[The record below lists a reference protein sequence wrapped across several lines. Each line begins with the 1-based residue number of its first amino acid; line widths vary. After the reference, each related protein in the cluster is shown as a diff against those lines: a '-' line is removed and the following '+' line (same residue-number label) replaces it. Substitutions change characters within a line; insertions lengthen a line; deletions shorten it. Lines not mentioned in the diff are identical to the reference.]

1 MLYHSTRGLNQPK
14 NFSEVL
20 YSGLAGDG
28 GLFVPEFIPKL
39 NKETLKQWKSFSYEK
54 LAVEIISLFSGDCFT
69 KSELIEIVNESYSG
83 FHHKLKSPLIK
94 LEDNHYFL
102 ELFHG
107 PTLAF
112 KDFAMQVI
120 AKMFEKTLRKKN
132 ININIITATSGDTGS
147 AAVEA
152 FKDVSNVNLYVL
164 YPHERIS
171 QIQRK
176 QMTTSNSNN
185 VKVFAV
191 QGTFDDCQAIVKG
204 LFADKALVRDVN
216 LSGVNSINW
225 VRILVQIIYYFSAF
239 YQLKDLSE
247 EKLNFCVPTGNF
259 GDAYAGYISKKM
271 GLPIKKIIVATNK
284 NDILDRVF
292 KTGVYKSNG
301 VSKTLS
307 PSMDIQV
314 ASNFE
319 RLLFDL
325 LNGDTLE
332 VKKLINDLFNKGG
345 FSLERKILSLMEK
358 DFQSGAVTDEDTIAT
373 IYQFYHKRDII
384 LCPHSAIGVRV
395 AQGFSDGRDTVV
407 SLGTAHPAKFKETV
421 ESALDMSIPIPS
433 VLKDIMKKKERVK
446 VILPSKELV
455 AEEIRKSYKERIVR

>member
-1 MLYHSTRGLNQPK
+1 MLYFSTRGLDDSK
-14 NFSEVL
+14 DFSEVL
-20 YSGLAGDG
+20 LSGLAEDG
-28 GLFVPEFIPKL
+28 GLFVPKFIPRLNQEIL
-39 NKETLKQWKSFSYEK
+39 NKWRHLSYEK
-54 LAVEIISLFSGDCFT
+54 LALEIISLFSGDCF
-69 KSELIEIVNESYSG
+69 SRAELSDIVNESYAG
-83 FHHKLKSPLIK
+83 FRHELKSPLIK

-120 AKMFEKTLRKKN
+120 AAMFAKTLQKKN
-132 ININIITATSGDTGS
+132 FNINIITATSGDTGS

-152 FKDVSNVNLYVL
+152 FKGISNINLYVL

-176 QMTTSNSNN
+176 QMTTSNAKN

-191 QGTFDDCQAIVKG
+191 QGTFDDCQSIVKE
-204 LFADKALVRDVN
+204 LFADKALVSDVN

-225 VRILVQIIYYFSAF
+225 ARILVQIVYYFSAF
-239 YQLKDLSE
+239 YQLRDPSE
-247 EKLNFCVPTGNF
+247 GKLNFSVPTGNF
-259 GDAYAGYISKKM
+259 GDAYAGFIAKRM
-271 GLPIKKIIVATNK
+271 GLPINKIIVATNT

-292 KTGVYKSNG
+292 KTGVYKSDI
-301 VSKTLS
+301 VRKTLS

-325 LNGDTLE
+325 LNNDAKVVG
-332 VKKLINDLFNKGG
+332 KLMNDLSKKGHFN
-345 FSLERKILSLMEK
+345 LEKSILTLISK
-358 DFQSGAVTDEDTIAT
+358 DFDSGMVTDKDTMTT
-373 IYQFYHKRDII
+373 INHFFNERDIT

-395 AQGFSDGRDTVV
+395 AKDFVDTGETVV

-421 ESALDMSIPIPS
+421 EQALDTSISIPMKLQNIMEKQESVRVIP
-433 VLKDIMKKKERVK
+433 
-446 VILPSKELV
+446 PSSQQV
-455 AEEIRKSYKERIVR
+455 AEEIRKSYLREN

>member
-1 MLYHSTRGLNQPK
+1 MLYYSTRGLDDSK

-20 YSGLAGDG
+20 HSGLAWDG
-28 GLFVPEFIPKL
+28 GLFVPKFIPKL
-39 NKETLKQWKSFSYEK
+39 NQEILDQWRHLSYEE
-54 LAVEIISLFSGDCFT
+54 LALEIISLFSGDCF
-69 KSELIEIVNESYSG
+69 SRAELYEIVNESYSG
-83 FHHKLKSPLIK
+83 FHHELKSPLIK
-94 LEDNHYFL
+94 LDDNHYFL

-120 AKMFEKTLRKKN
+120 AKMFAKTLQKRNLK
-132 ININIITATSGDTGS
+132 INIVTATSGDTGS

-171 QIQRK
+171 QIQRM
-176 QMTTSNSNN
+176 QMTTANAKN

-191 QGTFDDCQAIVKG
+191 QGTFDDCQSIVKK
-204 LFADKALVRDVN
+204 LFADKAFAVDVN

-225 VRILVQIIYYFSAF
+225 ARILVQIIYYFSAF
-239 YQLKDLSE
+239 YQMKDLPKG
-247 EKLNFCVPTGNF
+247 KLSFSVPTGNF
-259 GDAYAGYISKKM
+259 GDAYAGYLSKKM
-271 GLPIKKIIVATNK
+271 GLPIDKIIVATNK
-284 NDILDRVF
+284 NDILHRVF
-292 KTGVYKSNG
+292 KTGVYRSNS

-325 LNGDTLE
+325 FSHDTKEVVNLMKNLSNEGHFNLE
-332 VKKLINDLFNKGG
+332 K
-345 FSLERKILSLMEK
+345 KILSMISR
-358 DFQSGAVTDEDTIAT
+358 DFDSGAVTDNDTIET
-373 IYQFYHKRDII
+373 INRFFNMRKII

-395 AQGFSDGRDTVV
+395 GKNFVDAGETVV

-421 ESALDMSIPIPS
+421 ERALDMSIPVPPS
-433 VLKDIMKKKERVK
+433 LKDVMQKKENVK
-446 VILPSKELV
+446 VIPPSKEQV
-455 AEEIRKSYKERIVR
+455 ADEIRKSYLRAD

>member
-1 MLYHSTRGLNQPK
+1 MLYYSTRGLEDSK

-20 YSGLAGDG
+20 HSGLAGDG
-28 GLFVPEFIPKL
+28 GLFVPKFIPQ
-39 NKETLKQWKSFSYEK
+39 LKQEVLNQWRHLSYEE
-54 LAVEIISLFSGDCFT
+54 LALEIISLFSGDCF
-69 KSELIEIVNESYSG
+69 SRVELSEIVNESYSA
-83 FHHKLKSPLIK
+83 FDHELKSPLIK

-120 AKMFEKTLRKKN
+120 ARMFAKTLQKKDLK
-132 ININIITATSGDTGS
+132 INIITATSGDTGS

-152 FKDVSNVNLYVL
+152 FKGISNVNLYVL

-176 QMTTSNSNN
+176 QMTTSNAKN

-191 QGTFDDCQAIVKG
+191 QGTFDDCQLIVKE
-204 LFADKALVRDVN
+204 LFADKALVSDVN

-225 VRILVQIIYYFSAF
+225 ARILVQIIYYFSAF
-239 YQLKDLSE
+239 YQLKDLSTG
-247 EKLNFCVPTGNF
+247 KLSFSVPTGNF
-259 GDAYAGYISKKM
+259 GDAYAGYISKRM
-271 GLPIKKIIVATNK
+271 GLPINKIIVATNK

-292 KTGVYKSNG
+292 KTGVYKSDS

-325 LNGDTLE
+325 LNNDTKE
-332 VKKLINDLFNKGG
+332 VRKLMNNLSNKGH
-345 FSLERKILSLMEK
+345 FNLEKRILTNISK
-358 DFQSGAVTDEDTIAT
+358 DFDSGAVTDIDTIAT
-373 IYQFYHKRDII
+373 INHFYNERDIV
-384 LCPHSAIGVRV
+384 LCPHIAIGVRV
-395 AQGFSDGRDTVV
+395 AKDFIDTGETVV

-421 ESALDMSIPIPS
+421 ESALEVSIPIPPALEIIMEKQES
-433 VLKDIMKKKERVK
+433 VRV
-446 VILPSKELV
+446 IPPSSQQV
-455 AEEIRKSYKERIVR
+455 AEEIRISYLRDH

>member
-1 MLYHSTRGLNQPK
+1 MLYHSTRGSGQPK

-20 YSGLAGDG
+20 HSGLAGDG
-28 GLFVPEFIPKL
+28 GLFVPDLIPKL
-39 NKETLKQWKSFSYEK
+39 NKETLKQWKNLSYEK

-69 KSELIEIVNESYSG
+69 KSELTEIVYESYSG

-120 AKMFEKTLRKKN
+120 AKMFAKTLRKKN
-132 ININIITATSGDTGS
+132 LNINIITATSGDTGS

-152 FKDVSNVNLYVL
+152 FKCVSNVNLYVL
-164 YPHERIS
+164 YPHKRIS

-176 QMTTSNSNN
+176 QMTTSNANN
-185 VKVFAV
+185 VEVFAV
-191 QGTFDDCQAIVKG
+191 QGTFDDCQSIVKR
-204 LFADKALVRDVN
+204 LFADKALVSDVN

-239 YQLKDLSE
+239 YQLNNLSK

-259 GDAYAGYISKKM
+259 GDAYAGYIAKKM

-292 KTGVYKSNG
+292 KTGVYRSNS

-325 LNGDTLE
+325 LDGDAEE
-332 VKKLINDLFNKGG
+332 VSKLMHNLSNKGG
-345 FSLERKILSLMEK
+345 FNLEKKTISLIEK
-358 DFQSGAVTDEDTIAT
+358 EFASGAVTDEDTLAT
-373 IYQFYHKRDII
+373 INKYYSKRGII

-395 AQGFSDGRDTVV
+395 AKNFLGAGDTIV

-421 ESALDMSIPIPS
+421 ESALNMSIPMPS
-433 VLKDIMKKKERVK
+433 VLKDIMKKQESVK
-446 VILPSKELV
+446 VILPSKDLV
-455 AEEIRKSYKERIVR
+455 AEEIRKKAI

>member
-1 MLYHSTRGLNQPK
+1 MLYNSTRGRDNSK

-20 YSGLAGDG
+20 HAGLAGDG
-28 GLFVPEFIPKL
+28 GLFVPKFIPQL
-39 NKETLKQWKSFSYEK
+39 NQEILNQWRHLSYEE
-54 LAVEIISLFSGDCFT
+54 LALEIISLFSGDCF
-69 KSELIEIVNESYSG
+69 SMAELSEIVIESYSG
-83 FHHKLKSPLIK
+83 FHHELKSPLIK

-120 AKMFEKTLRKKN
+120 ARMFAKTLQKKDLK
-132 ININIITATSGDTGS
+132 INIITATSGDTGS

-152 FKDVSNVNLYVL
+152 FKGISNVNLYVL

-176 QMTTSNSNN
+176 QMTTSNAKN

-191 QGTFDDCQAIVKG
+191 QGTFDDCQSIVKE
-204 LFADKALVRDVN
+204 LFADKALVSDVN

-225 VRILVQIIYYFSAF
+225 ARILVQIIYYFSAF
-239 YQLKDLSE
+239 YQLKDLSAG
-247 EKLNFCVPTGNF
+247 KLSFSVPTGNF
-259 GDAYAGYISKKM
+259 GDAYAGYISKRM
-271 GLPIKKIIVATNK
+271 GLPINKIIVATNK

-292 KTGVYKSNG
+292 KTGVYKSDS

-325 LNGDTLE
+325 LNNDTKE
-332 VKKLINDLFNKGG
+332 VRRLMNNLSNKGH
-345 FSLERKILSLMEK
+345 FNLEKKILTRVSK
-358 DFQSGAVTDEDTIAT
+358 DFDSGAVTDSDTIAT
-373 IYQFYHKRDII
+373 INHFYNEREIV

-395 AQGFSDGRDTVV
+395 AKDFIETGETVV

-421 ESALDMSIPIPS
+421 ERALEVSIPIPPALEAIMEKQES
-433 VLKDIMKKKERVK
+433 VRVIPPNK
-446 VILPSKELV
+446 HKV
-455 AEEIRKSYKERIVR
+455 AEEIRKSFLEEN

>member
-1 MLYHSTRGLNQPK
+1 MLYHSTRGSDQPK

-20 YSGLAGDG
+20 HSGLAGDG

-39 NKETLKQWKSFSYEK
+39 NKETLNRWKNFSYEN

-69 KSELIEIVNESYSG
+69 KSELTEIVYESYSG
-83 FHHKLKSPLIK
+83 FNHKVKSPLIK

-120 AKMFEKTLRKKN
+120 AKMFVKTLRKKN
-132 ININIITATSGDTGS
+132 LTINIITATSGDTGS

-152 FKDVSNVNLYVL
+152 FKCVSNVNLYVL
-164 YPHERIS
+164 YPHKRIS

-176 QMTTSNSNN
+176 QMTTSNAKN

-191 QGTFDDCQAIVKG
+191 QGTFDDCQSLVKG
-204 LFADKALVRDVN
+204 LFADKALVSDVS
-216 LSGVNSINW
+216 LSAVNSINW

-259 GDAYAGYISKKM
+259 GDAYAGYVAKKM

-292 KTGVYKSNG
+292 KTGVYKSNC

-325 LNGDTLE
+325 FNGDASE
-332 VKKLINDLFNKGG
+332 VKKLMNNLSKKGG
-345 FSLERKILSLMEK
+345 FSLDKKILSLLEEE
-358 DFQSGAVTDEDTIAT
+358 FVSGAVTDEDTLAT
-373 IYQFYHKRDII
+373 INKVYSKRDII
-384 LCPHSAIGVRV
+384 LCPHSAIGVKV
-395 AQGFSDGRDTVV
+395 AQKFLGAGDTIV

-421 ESALDMSIPIPS
+421 ESALNMSIPMPS
-433 VLKDIMKKKERVK
+433 VLKDIMKKQESVK
-446 VILPSKELV
+446 VILPSKDLV
-455 AEEIRKSYKERIVR
+455 AEEIRKAT

>member
-1 MLYHSTRGLNQPK
+1 MLYYSTRGLDQKK

-20 YSGLAGDG
+20 HSGLAGDG
-28 GLFVPEFIPKL
+28 GLFVPKIIPKL
-39 NKETLKQWKSFSYEK
+39 NKETLNQWKNFSYEK

-69 KSELIEIVNESYSG
+69 KSELTEIVYESYSG
-83 FHHKLKSPLIK
+83 FHHKLKSPLVK
-94 LEDNHYFL
+94 LEDNHFFL

-120 AKMFEKTLRKKN
+120 AKMFAKTLRKKN
-132 ININIITATSGDTGS
+132 LNINIITATSGDTGS

-152 FKDVSNVNLYVL
+152 FKSVSNVNLYIL
-164 YPHERIS
+164 YPHKRIS
-171 QIQRK
+171 EIQRK
-176 QMTTSNSNN
+176 QMTTSNAKNI
-185 VKVFAV
+185 KVFAV
-191 QGTFDDCQAIVKG
+191 QGTFDDCQSMVKG
-204 LFADKALVRDVN
+204 LFADKALVNDVN

-247 EKLNFCVPTGNF
+247 VKLSFCVPSGNF
-259 GDAYAGYISKKM
+259 GDAYAGYVAKKM

-284 NDILDRVF
+284 NDILNRVF
-292 KTGVYKSNG
+292 RTGVYRSNS

-325 LNGDTLE
+325 LDGDAAE
-332 VKKLINDLFNKGG
+332 VSRLMQNLSEKGG
-345 FSLERKILSLMEK
+345 FNLEKKTISLIEK
-358 DFQSGAVTDEDTIAT
+358 EFASGAVTDEDTLAT
-373 IYQFYHKRDII
+373 INQFYLKKGVI

-395 AQGFSDGRDTVV
+395 AQNFLDAGDTVI
-407 SLGTAHPAKFKETV
+407 SLGTAHPAKFKESV
-421 ESALDMSIPIPS
+421 ESALDRSIPIPS
-433 VLKDIMKKKERVK
+433 ALKDVMQKEESVN
-446 VILPSKELV
+446 VILPNKKLV
-455 AEEIRKSYKERIVR
+455 AEEIRKKAI

>member
-1 MLYHSTRGLNQPK
+1 MSIRYRSTRGQAPALD
-14 NFSEVL
+14 FEGVL
-20 YSGLAGDG
+20 LAGLASDG
-28 GLFVPEFIPKL
+28 GLYLPESLPQFTADELRAMRGLSYTELATTVIAPFVEGSIDRDTLAKL
-39 NKETLKQWKSFSYEK
+39 VEASYRDFRHQAVAPVVQLDHEQW
-54 LAVEIISLFSGDCFT
+54 L
-69 KSELIEIVNESYSG
+69 
-83 FHHKLKSPLIK
+83 
-94 LEDNHYFL
+94 L

-120 AKMFEKTLRKKN
+120 AKMFAKTLRKKN
-132 ININIITATSGDTGS
+132 LNINIVTATSGDTGS

-152 FKDVSNVNLYVL
+152 FKCVSNVNLYVL
-164 YPHERIS
+164 YPHKRIS

-185 VKVFAV
+185 VEVFAV
-191 QGTFDDCQAIVKG
+191 QGTFDDCQSIVKR
-204 LFADKALVRDVN
+204 LFADKALVSDVN

-239 YQLKDLSE
+239 YQLKNFSE

-259 GDAYAGYISKKM
+259 GDAYAGYIAKKM

-292 KTGVYKSNG
+292 KTGVYRSNS

-325 LNGDTLE
+325 LDGDAGE
-332 VKKLINDLFNKGG
+332 VSKLMHNLSDKGG
-345 FSLERKILSLMEK
+345 FNLEKKTISLIEK
-358 DFQSGAVTDEDTIAT
+358 EFASGAVTDEDTLAT
-373 IYQFYHKRDII
+373 INKYYSKRDII

-395 AQGFSDGRDTVV
+395 AKNFLGAGDTIV

-421 ESALDMSIPIPS
+421 ESALNMSIPMPS
-433 VLKDIMKKKERVK
+433 VLKDIMKKQESVK
-446 VILPSKELV
+446 VILPSKDLV
-455 AEEIRKSYKERIVR
+455 AEEIRKKAI

>member
-1 MLYHSTRGLNQPK
+1 MLYHSTRGLDNSK

-20 YSGLAGDG
+20 HAGLAGDG
-28 GLFVPEFIPKL
+28 GLFVPKFIPQL
-39 NKETLKQWKSFSYEK
+39 NQEILNQWRHLSYEE
-54 LAVEIISLFSGDCFT
+54 LALEIISLFSGDCF
-69 KSELIEIVNESYSG
+69 SRAELSEIVNESYSG
-83 FHHKLKSPLIK
+83 FHHELKSPLIK

-120 AKMFEKTLRKKN
+120 ARMFAKTLQKKDLK
-132 ININIITATSGDTGS
+132 INIITATSGDTGS

-152 FKDVSNVNLYVL
+152 FKGISNVNLYVL

-176 QMTTSNSNN
+176 QMTTSNAKN

-191 QGTFDDCQAIVKG
+191 QGTFDDCQLIVKE
-204 LFADKALVRDVN
+204 LFADKSLVSDVN

-225 VRILVQIIYYFSAF
+225 ARILFQIIYYFSAF
-239 YQLKDLSE
+239 YQLKDLSAG
-247 EKLNFCVPTGNF
+247 KISFSVPTGNF
-259 GDAYAGYISKKM
+259 GDAYAGYISKRM
-271 GLPIKKIIVATNK
+271 GLPINKIIVATNK

-292 KTGVYKSNG
+292 KTGVYKSES

-325 LNGDTLE
+325 FNNDTKE
-332 VKKLINDLFNKGG
+332 VRKLMNNLSNKGH
-345 FSLERKILSLMEK
+345 FNLEKRILTRISK
-358 DFQSGAVTDEDTIAT
+358 DFDSGAVTDNDTIAT
-373 IYQFYHKRDII
+373 INQFYNEREIV
-384 LCPHSAIGVRV
+384 LCPHSAIGVHV
-395 AQGFSDGRDTVV
+395 AKEFIDTGETVV

-421 ESALDMSIPIPS
+421 ESALEVSIPIPPALQFI
-433 VLKDIMKKKERVK
+433 VDKQERVK
-446 VILPSKELV
+446 VIPPNKHKV
-455 AEEIRKSYKERIVR
+455 AEEIRKGYLKEN

>member
-1 MLYHSTRGLNQPK
+1 MLYFSTRGLDDSK

-20 YSGLAGDG
+20 HSGLAEDG
-28 GLFVPEFIPKL
+28 GLFVPKFIPRL
-39 NKETLKQWKSFSYEK
+39 NQEILNQWRHLSYEK
-54 LAVEIISLFSGDCFT
+54 LALEIISLFSGDCF
-69 KSELIEIVNESYSG
+69 SRAELSDIVNESYAG
-83 FHHKLKSPLIK
+83 FHHELKSPLIK

-120 AKMFEKTLRKKN
+120 AAMFAKTLQKKN
-132 ININIITATSGDTGS
+132 FSINIITATSGDTGS

-152 FKDVSNVNLYVL
+152 FKGISNINLYVL

-176 QMTTSNSNN
+176 QMTTSNAKN

-191 QGTFDDCQAIVKG
+191 QGTFDDCQSIVKE
-204 LFADKALVRDVN
+204 LFADKALVSDVN

-225 VRILVQIIYYFSAF
+225 ARILVQIVYYFSAF
-239 YQLKDLSE
+239 YQLDDLFE
-247 EKLNFCVPTGNF
+247 GKLSFSVPTGNF
-259 GDAYAGYISKKM
+259 GDAYAGFIAKRM
-271 GLPIKKIIVATNK
+271 GLPINKIIVATNT

-292 KTGVYKSNG
+292 KTGVYKSDI
-301 VSKTLS
+301 VRKTLS

-325 LNGDTLE
+325 LNNDAKVVGKLMKDLSKKGHFNLEKSILTL
-332 VKKLINDLFNKGG
+332 I
-345 FSLERKILSLMEK
+345 SK
-358 DFQSGAVTDEDTIAT
+358 DFDSGMVTDKDTMTT
-373 IYQFYHKRDII
+373 INHFFNERDIT

-395 AQGFSDGRDTVV
+395 AKDFVDTGETVV

-421 ESALDMSIPIPS
+421 EKALDTSISIPMKLQNIMEKQESVRVIP
-433 VLKDIMKKKERVK
+433 
-446 VILPSKELV
+446 PSSQQV
-455 AEEIRKSYKERIVR
+455 AEEIRKSYLREN

>member
-1 MLYHSTRGLNQPK
+1 MLYYSTRGLEDSK

-20 YSGLAGDG
+20 HSGLAGDG
-28 GLFVPEFIPKL
+28 GLFVPKFIPQL
-39 NKETLKQWKSFSYEK
+39 NQEILNQWRHLSYEE
-54 LAVEIISLFSGDCFT
+54 LALEIISLFSGDCF
-69 KSELIEIVNESYSG
+69 SRAELSEIVIESYSG
-83 FHHKLKSPLIK
+83 FHHELKSPLIK

-120 AKMFEKTLRKKN
+120 ARMFAKTLQKKDLK
-132 ININIITATSGDTGS
+132 INIITATSGDTGS

-152 FKDVSNVNLYVL
+152 FKGISNVNLYVL

-176 QMTTSNSNN
+176 QMTTSNAKN

-191 QGTFDDCQAIVKG
+191 QGTFDDCQSIVKE
-204 LFADKALVRDVN
+204 LFADKALVSDVN

-225 VRILVQIIYYFSAF
+225 ARILVQIIYYFSAF
-239 YQLKDLSE
+239 YQLKDLSAG
-247 EKLNFCVPTGNF
+247 KLSFSVPTGNF
-259 GDAYAGYISKKM
+259 GDAYAGYISKRM
-271 GLPIKKIIVATNK
+271 GLPINKIIVATNK

-292 KTGVYKSNG
+292 KTGVYKSDS

-325 LNGDTLE
+325 LNNDTKE
-332 VKKLINDLFNKGG
+332 VRKLMNNLSNKGH
-345 FSLERKILSLMEK
+345 FNLEKRILTRLSK
-358 DFQSGAVTDEDTIAT
+358 DFDSGAVTDNDTIA
-373 IYQFYHKRDII
+373 IINHFYNEKEIV

-395 AQGFSDGRDTVV
+395 AKDFIDTGETVV

-421 ESALDMSIPIPS
+421 ESALEVSIPIPPALEIIMEKQES
-433 VLKDIMKKKERVK
+433 VRVIPPNK
-446 VILPSKELV
+446 NKV
-455 AEEIRKSYKERIVR
+455 AEEIRKSYLKGN

>member
-1 MLYHSTRGLNQPK
+1 MLYFSTRGLDDSK

-20 YSGLAGDG
+20 HSGLAEDG
-28 GLFVPEFIPKL
+28 GLFVPKFIPRL
-39 NKETLKQWKSFSYEK
+39 NQEILNQWRHLSYEK
-54 LAVEIISLFSGDCFT
+54 LALEIISLFSGDCF
-69 KSELIEIVNESYSG
+69 SRAELSDIVNESYAG
-83 FHHKLKSPLIK
+83 FRHELKSPLIK

-120 AKMFEKTLRKKN
+120 AAMFAKTLQKKN
-132 ININIITATSGDTGS
+132 FNINIITATSGDTGS

-152 FKDVSNVNLYVL
+152 FKGISNINLYVL

-176 QMTTSNSNN
+176 QMTTSNAKN

-191 QGTFDDCQAIVKG
+191 QGTFDDCQSIVKE
-204 LFADKALVRDVN
+204 LFADKALVSDVN

-225 VRILVQIIYYFSAF
+225 ARILVQIVYYFSAF
-239 YQLKDLSE
+239 YQLNDLLE
-247 EKLNFCVPTGNF
+247 GKLSFSVPTGNF
-259 GDAYAGYISKKM
+259 GDAYAGFIAKRM
-271 GLPIKKIIVATNK
+271 GLPINKIIVATNT

-292 KTGVYKSNG
+292 KTGVYKSDI
-301 VSKTLS
+301 VRKTLS

-325 LNGDTLE
+325 LNNDAKVVG
-332 VKKLINDLFNKGG
+332 KLMNDLSKKGHFN
-345 FSLERKILSLMEK
+345 LEKSILTLISK
-358 DFQSGAVTDEDTIAT
+358 DFDSGMVTDKDTMTT
-373 IYQFYHKRDII
+373 INHFFNKRDIT

-395 AQGFSDGRDTVV
+395 AKDFVDTGETVV

-421 ESALDMSIPIPS
+421 EQALDTSISIPMALQNIMEKQESVRVIP
-433 VLKDIMKKKERVK
+433 
-446 VILPSKELV
+446 PSRQQV
-455 AEEIRKSYKERIVR
+455 AEEIRKSYLTEN